1 MFIYEED
8 EEDVYADL
16 MNFKKHE
23 YVPTDV
29 SNKPPNEDAVEK
41 LNDRVT
47 SLEKENVRL
56 ANEVNQLKSYLK
68 SIMDSVSSE
77 GSNHPLYR
85 K

>member
-23 YVPTDV
+23 YVPTDAP
-29 SNKPPNEDAVEK
+29 NKSQNEEAVEK

-47 SLEKENVRL
+47 SLEKDNVRL
-56 ANEVNQLKSYLK
+56 ANEVNQLKSYLR
-68 SIMDSVSSE
+68 SIVDSMASD
-77 GSNHPLYR
+77 GPNHPLYR